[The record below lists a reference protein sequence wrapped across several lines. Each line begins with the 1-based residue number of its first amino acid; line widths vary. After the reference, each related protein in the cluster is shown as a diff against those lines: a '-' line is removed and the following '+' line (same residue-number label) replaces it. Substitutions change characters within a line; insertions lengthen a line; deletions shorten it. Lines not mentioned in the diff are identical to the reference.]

1 MQPIFCLSFLQSYRK
16 MEFIIS
22 KVIATILCYKY
33 IENKTKQKTRAQLDG
48 IINRIYKVNDVMSFN
63 LG

>member
-1 MQPIFCLSFLQSYRK
+1 